1 MNATANPNRSIIL
14 SARVLNTINSLPI
27 DDKIAIASAVAGE
40 IILGANASGEL
51 TPLQNLVFAMIRQYV
66 KHDTDHNAIVPIA

>member
-40 IILGANASGEL
+40 IILGANASGGSHRCR
-51 TPLQNLVFAMIRQYV
+51 TSYSQ
-66 KHDTDHNAIVPIA
+66 